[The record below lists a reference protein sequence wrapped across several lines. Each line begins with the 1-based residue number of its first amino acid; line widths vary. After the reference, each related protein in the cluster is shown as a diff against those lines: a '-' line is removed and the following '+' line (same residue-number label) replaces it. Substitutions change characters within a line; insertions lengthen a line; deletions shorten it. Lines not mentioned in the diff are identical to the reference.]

1 MDETRG
7 TGTTHSSGA
16 PEFTPG
22 LFDFSAF
29 VFVFI
34 VVIFYVCIQYRHCNW
49 FTQQDKFR
57 MTRSLVLCVVFCRS
71 LFVLNLLVNMFSV
84 LRRFTDS
91 DYPFSFFKFILYLLW
106 EIWNNVCWY
115 LFEFWIKIYLK
126 ENQFHTNI
134 LWEKSGDTKG

>member
-1 MDETRG
+1 MRLEEQELPNPPG
-7 TGTTHSSGA
+7 HLSS
-16 PEFTPG
+16 PRVCLVF
-22 LFDFSAF
+22 LLF

-34 VVIFYVCIQYRHCNW
+34 VVIFYVCIQYRHCNS

-115 LFEFWIKIYLK
+115 LFEFWIQIYLK
-126 ENQFHTNI
+126 ENQFDTNI
-134 LWEKSGDTKG
+134 LWEKFGDTKG